1 MRWDNLKKN
10 KCPQCNKGLTKDARK
25 VVIKDEEALRHTCGF
40 TIRVTRMTQII
51 AGKINEEINRPGG
64 IKEDGL

>member
-1 MRWDNLKKN
+1 
-10 KCPQCNKGLTKDARK
+10 